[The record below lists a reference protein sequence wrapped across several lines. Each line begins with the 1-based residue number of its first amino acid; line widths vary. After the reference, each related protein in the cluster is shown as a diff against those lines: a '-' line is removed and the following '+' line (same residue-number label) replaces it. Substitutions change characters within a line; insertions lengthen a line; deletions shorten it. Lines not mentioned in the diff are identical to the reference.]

1 MLIMMICCD
10 DVVDVVVVVPT
21 ATIAVTVTAA
31 AGSTGT
37 LCCVRFVV
45 KLERA
50 SRAHNGG
57 FDFYLRECES
67 ECECNIICS
76 QPATLHI
83 QHSTSNTLL
92 LSARTKGG
100 WTYSPPEHGIGLH
113 AVCASFPLCDT
124 KGMQRN

>member
-10 DVVDVVVVVPT
+10 DVVDVVVVPT

-50 SRAHNGG
+50 SRAHNRG

-100 WTYSPPEHGIGLH
+100 CTSSPP
-113 AVCASFPLCDT
+113 
-124 KGMQRN
+124 